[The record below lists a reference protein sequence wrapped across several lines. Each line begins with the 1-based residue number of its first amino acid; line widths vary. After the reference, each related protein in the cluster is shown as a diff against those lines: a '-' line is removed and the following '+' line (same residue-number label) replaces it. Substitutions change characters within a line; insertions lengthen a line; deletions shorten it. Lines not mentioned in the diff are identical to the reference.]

1 MTGTMKFNKIK
12 VRERT
17 DWEEELQKSW
27 AEIKISNDFLF
38 GKLMRKNPG
47 LCKKLLQRILPD
59 LEIKRIQ
66 MVETQL
72 ADTKELP
79 RRSRYYQGMI
89 DMNLLD
95 KSVAYRYLNDT
106 YIIFI
111 CPFYLYGMWLHK
123 YTFEGRCKEAPDL
136 KIGDGATRI
145 FLNAKGTRN
154 DVSSSLRAF
163 LDYVAGKISDD
174 PFVQEVE
181 QAVAEARKNREWR
194 HEYMTLMLRD
204 QENLAKGEERMVK
217 LAQILTSA
225 KKYRELERTLT
236 DRAYRQELF
245 RKYNL

>member
-111 CPFYLYGMWLHK
+111 CPFDLYGMGLHK

-154 DVSSSLRAF
+154 DISSTSRAF
-163 LDYVAGKISDD
+163 FI
-174 PFVQEVE
+174 
-181 QAVAEARKNREWR
+181 
-194 HEYMTLMLRD
+194 
-204 QENLAKGEERMVK
+204 
-217 LAQILTSA
+217 
-225 KKYRELERTLT
+225 
-236 DRAYRQELF
+236 
-245 RKYNL
+245 

>member
-47 LCKKLLQRILPD
+47 L
-59 LEIKRIQ
+59 
-66 MVETQL
+66 QL

-111 CPFYLYGMWLHK
+111 CPFDLYGMGLHK

-194 HEYMTLMLRD
+194 HEYMTL
-204 QENLAKGEERMVK
+204 
-217 LAQILTSA
+217 
-225 KKYRELERTLT
+225 T

>member
-1 MTGTMKFNKIK
+1 
-12 VRERT
+12 
-17 DWEEELQKSW
+17 
-27 AEIKISNDFLF
+27 
-38 GKLMRKNPG
+38 
-47 LCKKLLQRILPD
+47 
-59 LEIKRIQ
+59 
-66 MVETQL
+66 
-72 ADTKELP
+72 
-79 RRSRYYQGMI
+79 MI

-111 CPFYLYGMWLHK
+111 CPFDLYGMGLHK

-154 DVSSSLRAF
+154 DISSSLRAF

-204 QENLAKGEERMVK
+204 Q
-217 LAQILTSA
+217 
-225 KKYRELERTLT
+225 
-236 DRAYRQELF
+236 DRQSLPPGAIP
-245 RKYNL
+245 KV